1 MSEEVT
7 QEAPNQEPA
16 EGANTNREAK
26 YRTERNQAREE
37 RDALASRLT
46 ELQSTEVQRLA
57 AGLLAAPEDISLSG
71 KELSDFLTPE
81 GWVDREAVEAAARE
95 VSEARPGL
103 AKNAKATDFTQGSG
117 GTVPVQLNWT
127 DFLTI

>member
-7 QEAPNQEPA
+7 QEAPDQEPA
-16 EGANTNREAK
+16 EGVNNREAK
-26 YRTERNQAREE
+26 YRIRAKEAEAE
-37 RDALASRLT
+37 RDSLASRLA
-46 ELQSTEVQRLA
+46 ELQTTEVQRLA
-57 AGLLAAPEDISLSG
+57 ADLLAVPEDISLSG
-71 KELSDFLTPE
+71 KGLADFLTPE

-95 VSEARPGL
+95 VTESRPGL